1 MTAQVLSTPMNTLR
15 GILGSRDR
23 DILGLDD
30 DDSLVSL
37 VGSAPRFSELAWLL
51 FSEFTVA

>member
-1 MTAQVLSTPMNTLR
+1 MMTAQVLSTPMNTLR

-30 DDSLVSL
+30 DDSLVSESKKCAGL
-37 VGSAPRFSELAWLL
+37 
-51 FSEFTVA
+51 